1 MDASSYGG
9 DGRTSNAPTPSS
21 DAGWSSST
29 AGGAARGNR
38 HFFSPPPRQTTAS
51 AKLRRTRSGGPGEHG
66 PQRRW
71 IRGCRR
77 RWHFPPS
84 ASSRRPR
91 HGATVTDP
99 SPTGHGCES
108 EGGCGSGSS
117 SCSQV
122 RKQEQ
127 RRSRWRAAAPS
138 PPRAD
143 ATARRGSSGSSPAPR
158 FLSIHGN
165 LRRARRV
172 VGDGTRVCGPAATS
186 ARPGRTGR
194 R

>member
-1 MDASSYGG
+1 MPRATAATAEPPTPQL
-9 DGRTSNAPTPSS
+9 RAPTR
-21 DAGWSSST
+21 
-29 AGGAARGNR
+29 GGAPPRRAEQLVATDT
-38 HFFSPPPRQTTAS
+38 FSLPPRQTTAS